1 MNDHN
6 PDFDPRLA
14 ELFRREHMHLPPEP
28 FSSVTLRALAAARKR
43 AVLRTRLMQAAAAIV
58 LLLLAPRLLDAAAWI
73 ATQLDPLLARASDWL
88 TSPLGLASAALCVL
102 IALATKW
109 ARVW

>member
-1 MNDHN
+1 MNHHN

-14 ELFRREHMHLPPEP
+14 ELFRREHTHLPPEP
-28 FSSVTLRALAAARKR
+28 FSSVTLRALAAGRKR

-58 LLLLAPRLLDAAAWI
+58 LLLLAPRI

-88 TSPLGLASAALCVL
+88 ASPLGLAAAALCVL

>member
-14 ELFRREHMHLPPEP
+14 ELFRREHTHLPPEP
-28 FSSVTLRALAAARKR
+28 FSSVTLRALAAERKR
-43 AVLRTRLMQAAAAIV
+43 AVLRTRLMQAAAVIV
-58 LLLLAPRLLDAAAWI
+58 LVLLAPRIAA
-73 ATQLDPLLARASDWL
+73 QLDPLLARASDWL
-88 TSPLGLASAALCVL
+88 ASPLGLASAALCVL